1 MSSSLLTVRHV
12 LGMALAGSVLLAG
25 QAMATPLVC
34 DTASFVAGD
43 GLAVSK
49 GAEDVTLQWTGETG
63 QTGRLKLQ
71 VVAGE
76 PRIAELALRR
86 DGQDWVVVGSGLRP
100 EFSVVSGVRRIS
112 NQQLVPLREMNVPIT
127 QAIVDKY
134 RWDPFWDAPLDL
146 TSPVSGRMSNNPPP
160 GAGLPGTDQAGLPR
174 SKQEIKRA
182 SIDYHVESCSV
193 RTDGARI
200 IASFPGVKLGVFEG
214 RLEITVFKGTNLIRQ
229 EVIASTKDK
238 WVAYKFDAGLSG
250 FQSGPEASVTWR
262 DTGGDPQ
269 SYRFGGA
276 INQSQVALKAA
287 NRIIVA
293 EKGATAIAAFPAP
306 HKFFWAREVAINM
319 GYNWYRKDSDASFSI
334 GIRQNEQEDPSEAPA
349 NFALYSAR
357 PGTDQLMTLFLYP
370 SLLGGQGATEAALSF
385 TRSDHYKPLAGYQ
398 VMNHHYHMD
407 LGQRLIDAG
416 STDEKLPDL
425 VALKALGINIVSQ
438 IDSVFFQP
446 PVTAGSPPPTGRSR
460 PDQLPIT
467 AASIQG
473 ALTHS
478 DKDFLVMANQEVYG
492 SPLGGHTDLLF
503 SRPVYW
509 DSRKADQPFKEAH
522 PNYGNVYHIG
532 NADDF
537 LRMAREEDIL
547 ISMPHPRAKGSTG
560 YPDAIREEPYF
571 NDPHYQ
577 GVGLRWGMGLDGSE
591 RRLCEFRCWPLLD
604 DLSNWAVDR
613 PMPLKFVTAI
623 SEVRH
628 MAPGDDI
635 YGSQPVSY
643 LRLAN
648 LPPATD
654 PSPVIQA
661 LARGDSFWTT
671 GEVLIR
677 NLALQ
682 PVKGGLNLSAEIE
695 WTYPLEFVELVWG
708 DGKTTRR
715 TVIDTHDLAPFSSHR
730 FELPI
735 PAKGA
740 KWVRFAAWD
749 IASNGAVSQPMRT
762 GAMPGKALMIS
773 PGVKAAVA
781 ERDRK

>member
-1 MSSSLLTVRHV
+1 MVLT
-12 LGMALAGSVLLAG
+12 GSALLASH
-25 QAMATPLVC
+25 AMAAPLVC
-34 DTASFVAGD
+34 ETAGFSPGD
-43 GLAVSK
+43 GFEVSK
-49 GAEDVTLQWTGETG
+49 GPEDVTLQWSGEAG

-76 PRIAELALRR
+76 PRIAELALRK
-86 DGQDWVVVGSGLRP
+86 DGGDWVVVGSDLRP
-100 EFSVVSGVRRIS
+100 EFSVVSGVRRMS
-112 NQQLVPLREMNVPIT
+112 NQQLQPLRDLKVPIT
-127 QAIVDKY
+127 QEVLDKY

-146 TSPVSGRMSNNPPP
+146 AVPVPGRQMSGNPPP

-174 SKQEIKRA
+174 SAQEIKRA
-182 SIDYHVESCSV
+182 AIEYRIENCSV
-193 RTDGARI
+193 RRDGGRI
-200 IASFPGVKLGVFEG
+200 VASFPGVKLGVFDG

-229 EVIASTKDK
+229 EVIASTQEK

-250 FQSGPEASVTWR
+250 FRSGPEASVTWR
-262 DTGGDPQ
+262 DTAGDQ
-269 SYRFGGA
+269 QAYRFGGA
-276 INQSQVALKAA
+276 PNKGPVALEAA

-293 EKGATAIAAFPAP
+293 EQGASAIAAFPTP

-319 GYNWYRKDSDASFSI
+319 GYNWYRKDSEASFSI
-334 GIRQNEQEDPSEAPA
+334 GVRQNEHEDPSEAQA
-349 NFALYSAR
+349 NWALYSAR

-370 SLLGGQGATEAALSF
+370 SLAGGQGAREAAMSF
-385 TRSDHYKPLAGYQ
+385 THGDRYKPLAGYQ

-407 LGQRLIDAG
+407 LGQRLLDAG
-416 STDEKLPDL
+416 SPDEKVPDL
-425 VALKALGINIVSQ
+425 VALKALGINIVSL

-446 PVTAGSPPPTGRSR
+446 PNAPPPTGRVR

-467 AASIQG
+467 ASSIKG
-473 ALTHS
+473 AQIHS

-509 DSRKADQPFKEAH
+509 DSRKSGQPFKEAH
-522 PNYGNVYHIG
+522 PTYGNVYHIG
-532 NADDF
+532 DAADF
-537 LRMAREEDIL
+537 LQMAKEQDIL
-547 ISMPHPRAKGSTG
+547 ISMPHPRTKGSTG
-560 YPDAIREEPYF
+560 YPDAIREESYF
-571 NDPHYQ
+571 NDPHYH
-577 GVGLRWGMGLDGSE
+577 GVGMRWGMGLDGSE
-591 RRLCEFRCWPLLD
+591 RRLCELRCWPLLD
-604 DLSNWAVDR
+604 DMSNWAVDR

-623 SEVRH
+623 SEVRY

-643 LRLAN
+643 LRLPT

-682 PVKGGLNLSAEIE
+682 PAKGGQQLSAEVE
-695 WTYPLEFVELVWG
+695 WTYPLEFVEMVWG

-715 TVIDTHDLAPFSSHR
+715 TVIPTRDLAPFASHR
-730 FELPI
+730 FEFPI

-762 GAMPGKALMIS
+762 GAMPGKA
-773 PGVKAAVA
+773 K
-781 ERDRK
+781 